1 MRSACASRSGPGTKG
16 RKSSFNLRRW
26 TVNLRRPGRARNEGS
41 TGPKRL
47 GDTRYTFYQEPTVL
61 LRPSAPQC
69 PNTHGMIRPEELR
82 GNSHIRACAALRQA
96 FPWSLEPAG
105 TRIRL
110 DLPPLTSHSFCA
122 ARAPPLP
129 LRDAWCRPAP
139 RDALGSH
146 ASGFLRCADGV
157 VAGTGKSK
165 RRRMLTPQAK
175 VESPTFTFLSRRKS
189 APLQAEFSRIR
200 NLCDQDVRVVSQK
213 RISGK

>member
-69 PNTHGMIRPEELR
+69 PNTRGMIRPEELR

-110 DLPPLTSHSFCA
+110 DLPPLTSHSFVP
-122 ARAPPLP
+122 RVAPLS
-129 LRDAWCRPAP
+129 RFEM
-139 RDALGSH
+139 H
-146 ASGFLRCADGV
+146 GV
-157 VAGTGKSK
+157 VHPPGTLWA
-165 RRRMLTPQAK
+165 LTPRA
-175 VESPTFTFLSRRKS
+175 SS
-189 APLQAEFSRIR
+189 AALKAWLPEL
-200 NLCDQDVRVVSQK
+200 
-213 RISGK
+213 GKASDDGC